1 LKKTLSLLVG
11 IVLMLMLAACNQT
24 AEPVDTNEEVTET
37 DATQVEEE
45 TQDEEETVSELTLSE
60 VLERST
66 AASDSL
72 DSFAVQMDLQQ
83 EMSGVENLS
92 ISSVIDMKAVT
103 KPMAIHQK
111 MNMEVPGSSEQV
123 ETELYFTEDGIY
135 MLQPMGEG
143 WMKLPT
149 ELSDQVMQS
158 SPQQSNPAEEL
169 KKLQKFVDDFTF
181 EQDEN
186 SYILTLSASG
196 DKFQEFIDDAIQQ
209 SLTPEMTEG
218 MDVTS
223 DMKINK
229 VDYQITIDKETFY
242 PSTLNMNMDMDIT
255 VDGETIHLVQKMNG
269 KYTEYNQINEIT
281 VPQEVIDSAAEINM

>member
-1 LKKTLSLLVG
+1 
-11 IVLMLMLAACNQT
+11 MLMLAACNQT
-24 AEPVDTNEEVTET
+24 AEPVDSNEEVTKT
-37 DATQVEEE
+37 DETQVQEE

-123 ETELYFTEDGIY
+123 ETELYFTEEGIY

-181 EQDEN
+181 EQDES

-218 MDVTS
+218 MDVTT

-269 KYTEYNQINEIT
+269 KYTEYNQINEII
-281 VPQEVIDSAAEINM
+281 VPQEVIDSATEINM

>member
-1 LKKTLSLLVG
+1 MKKTLSLLVG
-11 IVLMLMLAACNQT
+11 IVIMLMLAACNQT